1 MTLKTF
7 DRKEQSTSMSQ
18 NRAFRLNHRR
28 GASHEYLNGRVS
40 SLQALLIDDVT
51 SEGRLPFKVVGY
63 SIPCEKHPER
73 NEDSFL
79 IEQNSGLV
87 AVFDGVGGSAAGDI
101 ASQAAKRATLAG
113 WKGALG
119 QIHKRHN
126 IRRFLE
132 DCDVVD
138 FCTLLQHL
146 IEHADETIRTDGV
159 REAGTDDLATT
170 VAIAALCR
178 HPENNEFSMVYAHVG
193 DSRVYL
199 LKKGEPLQRL
209 TIDDGLLG
217 KLVENEMVNEENAR
231 RIDQAIHSEEL
242 TESELSYFRLRG
254 GITQALGGP
263 FPPEIHIDQ
272 IPIAIGDRILLC
284 TDGIHDNLTDLEIE
298 EILRKAPRNAAARLL
313 VEHALILSRE
323 ERQIVIRAKP
333 DDMTAI
339 VLTRRY

>member
-1 MTLKTF
+1 
-7 DRKEQSTSMSQ
+7 MSQ
-18 NRAFRLNHRR
+18 TRPGWLIHRR
-28 GASHEYLNGRVS
+28 GVSHEYLNGSVR
-40 SLQALLIDDVT
+40 SLQTLLLNGAA
-51 SEGRLPFKVVGY
+51 SEDHLPFKIVGY
-63 SIPCEKHPER
+63 SLPCERHPQR

-79 IEQNSGLV
+79 IEYYSGLV

-101 ASQAAKRATLAG
+101 ASQAAKRATLEG

-119 QIHKRHN
+119 QIHKRRN
-126 IRRFLE
+126 LLRSLQ
-132 DCDVVD
+132 DCEKVD

-146 IEHADETIRTDGV
+146 IELADETIRTDGV

-170 VAIAALCR
+170 MAIAALCH
-178 HPENNEFSMVYAHVG
+178 HPDTNEFNMVYAHVG

-217 KLVENEMVNEENAR
+217 KLVENEMVNEEDAR
-231 RIDQAIHSEEL
+231 RIDQAMHAEEL
-242 TESELSYFRLRG
+242 TDAEINYFRLRG

-263 FPPEIHIDQ
+263 LPPEIHIDQ

-298 EILRKAPRNAAARLL
+298 EILRKAPRNAVARLL
-313 VEHALILSRE
+313 VESALLRSRE
-323 ERQIVIRAKP
+323 ERQTTIRAKP

-339 VLTRRY
+339 VMTRRY

>member
-1 MTLKTF
+1 MTTKTF
-7 DRKEQSTSMSQ
+7 DRKEQSTLMSQ
-18 NRAFRLNHRR
+18 TRPGRLNHRR
-28 GASHEYLNGRVS
+28 GVSHEFLNGSVR
-40 SLQALLIDDVT
+40 SLQWLLPDDAT
-51 SEGRLPFKVVGY
+51 KEDRLPFKIVGY
-63 SIPCEKHPER
+63 SIPCERHPQS
-73 NEDSFL
+73 NEVSFL
-79 IEQNSGLV
+79 IEQYSGLV

-101 ASQAAKRATLAG
+101 ASQAAKRASLVG

-119 QIHKRHN
+119 QIHKQRN
-126 IRRFLE
+126 VRRFLE
-132 DCDVVD
+132 DCDKID

-159 REAGTDDLATT
+159 KEAGTDDLATT
-170 VAIAALCR
+170 VAIAALCH
-178 HPENNEFSMVYAHVG
+178 HPESNEFNMVYAHVG

-217 KLVENEMVNEENAR
+217 KLVENEMVNEEDAR
-231 RIDQAIHSEEL
+231 RIDQAIRAEEL
-242 TESELSYFRLRG
+242 TEAEISYFRLRG

-263 FPPEIHIDQ
+263 LPPEIHVDQ

-313 VEHALILSRE
+313 VEYALLRSRE
-323 ERQIVIRAKP
+323 ERQTTIRAKP